1 MNVHLSRVGDIM
13 PIILKCRD
21 VSGSVAFPSG
31 MVEGLPQPERRY
43 AIVDNLVTLSG
54 YPDAVLRH
62 DMLELLSM
70 PEGLY
75 RMLTP
80 QEQNVLAAQAQAA
93 ISVTEQA
100 PVKSKQKSSEN
111 GG

>member
-1 MNVHLSRVGDIM
+1 M

-21 VSGSVAFPSG
+21 VSGSASFPSG
-31 MVEGLPQPERRY
+31 MVEGLPQPERHYR
-43 AIVDNLVTLSG
+43 IDSNLITLDG
-54 YPDAVLRH
+54 YPDTVLRH

-70 PEGLY
+70 PDGLY

-80 QEQNVLAAQAQAA
+80 QEQSAQAAQAQAA
-93 ISVTEQA
+93 LTAVESGVPTPQA
-100 PVKSKQKSSEN
+100 DSANTPPKGKTKSDTN